1 MSSAK
6 PSSSYVCTKCGKE
19 HAFPAYVY
27 AHWDMEVI
35 HTCDCGAKHVLLRG
49 VARVQA
55 TAAEPDAQ
63 VVGRLPRGVSTAL
76 RGMTRHQLED
86 VLDGAYGFSC
96 YDDVMGMF
104 TWKTADTGEVIPTIY
119 DRSCRK
125 VYLLQPDGQPAI
137 EQDGYEGYGVF
148 GGVDALVWLARR
160 NLPPQR
166 AAKMSEQALRTAGIA
181 LMNDFE
187 IVVDRSGVPYTVWHP
202 ADAVVPEI
210 EHLGVNWNAPIE
222 RFGGRCANDLLRSGD
237 LRCVPLLEFRP
248 GLRPF
253 PLKFSFDAHA
263 RYEDLPASEEA

>member
-1 MSSAK
+1 MSRIQAQDRKARLPMSSAK

-96 YDDVMGMF
+96 YDDED
-104 TWKTADTGEVIPTIY
+104 AD
-119 DRSCRK
+119 DLR
-125 VYLLQPDGQPAI
+125 
-137 EQDGYEGYGVF
+137 
-148 GGVDALVWLARR
+148 ALVRAGVLRGEISAQSI
-160 NLPPQR
+160 LQR
-166 AAKMSEQALRTAGIA
+166 A
-181 LMNDFE
+181 
-187 IVVDRSGVPYTVWHP
+187 
-202 ADAVVPEI
+202 
-210 EHLGVNWNAPIE
+210 
-222 RFGGRCANDLLRSGD
+222 
-237 LRCVPLLEFRP
+237 
-248 GLRPF
+248 
-253 PLKFSFDAHA
+253 
-263 RYEDLPASEEA
+263 